1 MKKNKI
7 IPTESQLK
15 SYSTM
20 RRNGS
25 VCRNTNL
32 RFGRI
37 VLATDADKDG

>member
-1 MKKNKI
+1 MQKI
-7 IPTESQLK
+7 KITPSETQLK
-15 SYSTM
+15 SYNTM
-20 RRNGS
+20 RRNGC